1 MTKPP
6 SELAGNNPGQ
16 HAVHDRQ
23 DIQPAA
29 EQAPSFSSM
38 DTDAETFNALY
49 QSPGEASAYAN
60 KRPSSKRTGEGP
72 HKQKNATGDT
82 TPSTAVSRILAR
94 VRSPEVVINNK
105 DLPAE
110 VLRPMQAT
118 GVIAKEALPVVSMA
132 FLTALGA
139 ASASS
144 TTCEPARE
152 LGGASGIGIKLCI
165 VSENRDVTVLQS
177 PPLVALYAVQNEL
190 VDRHRARLALSAAI
204 RRSAAERRMLHDQAV
219 KAAREL
225 GHPAPPPLLETAI
238 DDASASP
245 QIVVREAGP
254 KAFAAALAG
263 GTNLLVMDKRRMP
276 NFARIGCGDQATAD
290 DLNSA
295 ARGHATGVHD
305 RETGHVTF
313 RSATIGSLGVMS
325 RSEFDNAVT
334 MTADELLGAAFVSAA
349 TILPGGDDTA
359 FAALLRQ
366 VHALT
371 SAAPVALKLTEE
383 AVSLIVEAARRWNS
397 DLDTGLHPW
406 AAYVAQL
413 PDLCRRIAVSVH
425 LASAAGTGSL
435 KREVTVGS
443 ARRAV
448 SLVDQMLLPAARQLL
463 EPISTASQA
472 EADAR
477 RLVAILRAE
486 TDADD
491 PNMKKRD
498 LQRCFSAPERAGARF
513 RSALRLLQELELI
526 GAGQNADGSKAE
538 AIAASAAV
546 YA

>member
-1 MTKPP
+1 
-6 SELAGNNPGQ
+6 
-16 HAVHDRQ
+16 
-23 DIQPAA
+23 
-29 EQAPSFSSM
+29 
-38 DTDAETFNALY
+38 
-49 QSPGEASAYAN
+49 
-60 KRPSSKRTGEGP
+60 
-72 HKQKNATGDT
+72 
-82 TPSTAVSRILAR
+82 
-94 VRSPEVVINNK
+94 
-105 DLPAE
+105 
-110 VLRPMQAT
+110 
-118 GVIAKEALPVVSMA
+118 
-132 FLTALGA
+132 
-139 ASASS
+139 
-144 TTCEPARE
+144 
-152 LGGASGIGIKLCI
+152 
-165 VSENRDVTVLQS
+165 
-177 PPLVALYAVQNEL
+177 
-190 VDRHRARLALSAAI
+190 
-204 RRSAAERRMLHDQAV
+204 MLHDQAV

-305 RETGHVTF
+305 RETGHVNF

-325 RSEFDNAVT
+325 RNEFDNAVT

-359 FAALLRQ
+359 
-366 VHALT
+366 
-371 SAAPVALKLTEE
+371 APVALKLTEE
-383 AVSLIVEAARRWNS
+383 AVSLIVEADRRWNS

-435 KREVTVGS
+435 KREVTAGS

-472 EADAR
+472 EAGAR

-526 GAGQNADGSKAE
+526 GAGPILLKKPVNRAQ
-538 AIAASAAV
+538 
-546 YA
+546 